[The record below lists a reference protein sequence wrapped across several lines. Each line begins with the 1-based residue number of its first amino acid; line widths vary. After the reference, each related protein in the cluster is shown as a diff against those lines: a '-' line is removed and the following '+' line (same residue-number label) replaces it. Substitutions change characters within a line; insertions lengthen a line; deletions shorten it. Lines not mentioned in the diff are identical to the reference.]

1 MKLRYLLA
9 SLLLLVLFSCDKK
22 ERHQMDKAEALLSE
36 FPDSALAVLD
46 KIDPFLLRSRGN
58 RARYALL
65 KSAALDKNYID
76 VTVDSLTRQAVDYY
90 SVHKN
95 KRYEM
100 LAWYYHG
107 IVLKNAQSYT
117 ASIIALEEAEK
128 VARELDDSYQ
138 RGLVLRNKAE
148 IFNAYNNYLGAIE
161 CWKQTVDCFGKAD
174 KENYK
179 AWAEAGLAVDYHNNR
194 EYQKADSLYERIRQ
208 YDNPNL
214 NNYCNKG
221 QAAALAE
228 MNTKPELSIE
238 LYNKTPKSFYG
249 VLDYGRLATAFE
261 TIGQTDSADYWFSQ
275 GYLNCKDAIDSVC
288 LGYLRSRIE
297 LGRGHYET
305 AFHLV
310 DRATTVQDSLT
321 RILLQQSVNN
331 AQRDYYKNETLLQ
344 EEKNRSLR
352 QKVAFGAV
360 LALLAGL
367 VLVMAANTRSRKKDR
382 LLQEQMARLALEERE
397 LERVNRDNAHL
408 VGSLFSEKIDHLDKL
423 AETYFRSEDAQE
435 KERTF
440 KQIKHLASSIRND
453 DALFLSMEKD
463 LDRYCNGIVSKLR
476 EQVPRISGENLRIIM
491 LFFAGFPYETV
502 KFILN
507 KNSVESLKMARSR
520 FRKEILAASAPDADL
535 FLKMLEMKKRP

>member
-1 MKLRYLLA
+1 MKLRTLLA
-9 SLLLLVLFSCDKK
+9 PMLFCVLASCGVE
-22 ERHQMDKAEALLSE
+22 ERHQMDKAEALLSDY
-36 FPDSALAVLD
+36 PDSALDVLD
-46 KIDPFLLRSRGN
+46 KIDPSLLRSRGN
-58 RARYALL
+58 SARYALL
-65 KSAALDKNYID
+65 MSAALDKNYID

-90 SVHKN
+90 SVRKN

-128 VARELDDSYQ
+128 VARELDDSFQ
-138 RGLVLRNKAE
+138 MGLILRNKAE
-148 IFNAYNNYLGAIE
+148 IFNAYNNNISAIE
-161 CWKQTVDCFGKAD
+161 CLKQAIDCFGTVD
-174 KENYK
+174 KELYK
-179 AWAEAGLAVDYHNNR
+179 AYAELSLATHYRNNL
-194 EYQKADSLYERIRQ
+194 ELQKADSLYERVRK
-208 YDNPNL
+208 YGNPNL
-214 NNYCNKG
+214 NDYCNIG
-221 QAAALAE
+221 QADLLVE
-228 MNTKPELSIE
+228 MDRKPELAIE
-238 LYNKTPKSFYG
+238 LYHRTPQSKYW
-249 VLDYGRLATAFE
+249 VNDYGFLAQAHE
-261 TIGQTDSADYWFSQ
+261 TVGQADSADYWLSV
-275 GYLNCKDAIDSVC
+275 GYSICADQVDSAS
-288 LGYLRSRIE
+288 LDYLRSGVEKR
-297 LGRGHYET
+297 RGHFKI
-305 AFHLV
+305 AFQLV
-310 DRATTVQDSLT
+310 DHAVRVQDSLT
-321 RILLQQSVNN
+321 RVLLQQSVNS

-423 AETYFRSEDAQE
+423 AETYFRSEDAKE

-440 KQIKHLASSIRND
+440 KQIKQLASSIRND

-476 EQVPRISGENLRIIM
+476 EQVPRINGENLRIIM

-520 FRKEILAASAPDADL
+520 YRKEILAANAPDADF
-535 FLKMLEMKKRP
+535 FLKMLEMKK